1 MTSGRGL
8 TSVNGSTLSP
18 KPDPE
23 ISQDSLLSITLHWQ
37 MGFPLPLFSPSPSSA
52 RTQTHHDSPVLPNSA
67 NLPSTLWP
75 EFSL

>member
-1 MTSGRGL
+1 MSRGRGL

-23 ISQDSLLSITLHWQ
+23 ISQASLLSITLPWQ
-37 MGFPLPLFSPSPSSA
+37 VDFPLPLFSPSPSSVQ
-52 RTQTHHDSPVLPNSA
+52 TQTPHHSPVLPNSP

-75 EFSL
+75 EFSF